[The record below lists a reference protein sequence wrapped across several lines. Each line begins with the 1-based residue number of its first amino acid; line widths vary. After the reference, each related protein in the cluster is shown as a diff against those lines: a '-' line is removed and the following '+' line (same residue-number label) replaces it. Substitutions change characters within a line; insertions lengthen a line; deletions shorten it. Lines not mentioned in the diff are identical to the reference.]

1 MRLKKMCN
9 QTTNALHKKWQV
21 DNEGYDLFTDYLEA
35 KDYNNYYYNT
45 KAEATDELPL
55 LYK

>member
-21 DNEGYDLFTDYLEA
+21 DNEGYSLFTDYLEA
-35 KDYNNYYYNT
+35 KDYNNNYHYNG
-45 KAEATDELPL
+45 EYNELE
-55 LYK
+55 KDIEHT